1 MTTGSSSKLGM
12 AVVSTLQLDIFR
24 LYPLYTLF
32 LVDLIVYQNDLLFV
46 DTARI
51 SINQSINLVHANLL
65 VNYILFIGNIYT
77 TVFRVKRLNNQS
89 VRCFN
94 CLTGKTVV

>member
-51 SINQSINLVHANLL
+51 SINQSINLVHVNLL
-65 VNYILFIGNIYT
+65 VNYILFISNIYT
-77 TVFRVKRLNNQS
+77 TVFRVKQS
-89 VRCFN
+89 KREMF
-94 CLTGKTVV
+94 

>member
-65 VNYILFIGNIYT
+65 VNYILFISNIYT
-77 TVFRVKRLNNQS
+77 AVFRVKRLNN
-89 VRCFN
+89 
-94 CLTGKTVV
+94 